1 MRRGVEY
8 ALAWL
13 ALKALGL
20 LPRRLARVAGAA
32 MGRMVY
38 WFHRRLRRV
47 GAFNLGIAFPQMP
60 PAERRRILKRM
71 YRGLGW
77 MLAEFA
83 QFPRL
88 AAAKAMPIL
97 IYDGFENFTR
107 ASEKG
112 KGVICL
118 TAHFGGWELS
128 AFAHALYGYPLAYLN
143 RPLDNR
149 RLDGLINRYRC
160 LSGCRAIDKNE
171 SARAIVKLLRGGGGV
186 GILADQN
193 MQPAEGVFVPF
204 FGVPACT
211 TSAIARIALKTGA
224 AVVPSFVL
232 WDSAARQYRLRF
244 EPEVEMISTGDEEK
258 DAVTNTARLAAIL
271 EQRVRE
277 YPDHWLWVHKRWHT
291 RPPGEQP
298 LYPF

>member
-1 MRRGVEY
+1 MREGVEY

-13 ALKALGL
+13 ALKGLGL
-20 LPRRLARVAGAA
+20 LPRSLARAAGAA
-32 MGRMVY
+32 IGGLVY

-47 GAFNLGIAFPQMP
+47 GMVSLGIAFPPMP
-60 PAERRRILKRM
+60 PGERRRILKRM

-83 QFPRL
+83 HFPHWTRSN
-88 AAAKAMPIL
+88 AERIL
-97 IYDGFENFTR
+97 IYDGFENFAR
-107 ASEKG
+107 ANEKG
-112 KGVICL
+112 KGVIYA
-118 TAHFGGWELS
+118 TAHFGAWELS
-128 AFAHALYGYPLAYLN
+128 AFAHAVYGYPLAYLN

-149 RLDGLINRYRC
+149 RVDSLINGYRC
-160 LSGCRAIDKNE
+160 RSGCQAIDKSE
-171 SARAIVKLLRGGGGV
+171 SARAILKILRAGGGV

-204 FGVPACT
+204 FGVAACT

-224 AVVPSFVL
+224 AVLPSFVF
-232 WDSAARQYRLRF
+232 WDPGLRKYRLRF
-244 EPEVEMISTGDEEK
+244 EPQVEMISTGDEEK
-258 DAVTNTARLAAIL
+258 DTVTNTARLAAIL

-291 RPPGEQP
+291 RPPGEPP
-298 LYPF
+298 LYPS